1 VNAPRPVEDR
11 DSAPWWAA
19 GREHR
24 LTVQRCGGCRAP
36 RFPATAVC
44 ARCRSRDWSW
54 IGVSGQ
60 GAVVSWI
67 VTHHA
72 FLPVYADLVPYVVAL
87 VRLVEHAD
95 LVMYGDLPGV
105 KAAEMEPG
113 LAVRAVFDDVDPGL
127 TLVRW
132 QPVN

>member
-1 VNAPRPVEDR
+1 MTAPRPVEDR

-19 GREHR
+19 VREHR
-24 LTVQRCGGCRAP
+24 LTVQRCGGCQAP
-36 RFPATAVC
+36 RFPPTGVC

-54 IGVSGQ
+54 TDVSGR
-60 GAVVSWI
+60 GTVASWI

-72 FLPVYADLVPYVVAL
+72 FLPVYADVVPYVVAL

-105 KAAEMEPG
+105 KAEELEFG
-113 LAVRAVFDDVDPGL
+113 LAVRAVFDDIEPGL
-127 TLVRW
+127 TVVRW
-132 QPVN
+132 QPVS